1 MVAAALRTLLTGEA
15 SGCHRPL
22 PFPAMTDFQWPPV
35 LAKLMAGDDLDG
47 AEAQAAMG
55 EVMAGRATPA
65 QTAAFIVS
73 LRTKGETAAEMTG
86 LARAMLDAAIT
97 VEVPGTVVDTAG
109 TGGDRSGTFNIS
121 TTAAFV
127 AAGAGARV
135 AKHGNR
141 AASSQTGSADLLE
154 ALGIDLD
161 LPPEGSVRMIEEAG
175 FGFFFAR
182 KYHPAMRHAGP
193 VRAELG
199 VPTVFNFLG
208 PLCNPAKAGRQALGV
223 ADPRMA
229 ERMIQVL
236 ADLGKEYAF
245 VYYGED
251 GLDELTLTGPSYIYR
266 LRNGEITHAE
276 FTPED
281 FGVPRA
287 TLDDLKGGDVHTN
300 VAITR
305 AVLAGERGPKRDA
318 AVINAA
324 PALVAAG
331 VAEGFVEAVALAN
344 EAIDSGAAGRV
355 LDKAVTLSKELGAGD

>member
-1 MVAAALRTLLTGEA
+1 M
-15 SGCHRPL
+15 S
-22 PFPAMTDFQWPPV
+22 TDGFAWPPL
-35 LAKLMAGDDLDG
+35 LAKLMAGDDLEV
-47 AEAQAAMG
+47 AEAQAAMS

-73 LRTKGETAAEMTG
+73 LRTKGETADEMTG

-121 TTAAFV
+121 TTAALI
-127 AAGAGARV
+127 AAGAGAKV

-141 AASSQTGSADLLE
+141 AASSRTGSADLLE
-154 ALGIDLD
+154 ALGLD
-161 LPPEGSVRMIEEAG
+161 LGLAPEATVRMIEEAG

-182 KYHPAMRHAGP
+182 TYHPAMRHAGP

-208 PLCNPAKAGRQALGV
+208 PLCNPARARRQALGV

-236 ADLGKEYAF
+236 RNLGAEYAF

-266 LRNGEITHAE
+266 LKDGEITHAE

-287 TLDDLKGGDVHTN
+287 TLEDLVGGDAAAN
-300 VAITR
+300 VAITK
-305 AVLAGERGPKRDA
+305 AILAGERGPKRDA

-331 VAEGFVEAVALAN
+331 VAGGFVEGVALAR
-344 EAIDSGAAGRV
+344 ESIDSGAAQAV
-355 LDKAVTLSKELGAGD
+355 LDRVVALSAELSGA